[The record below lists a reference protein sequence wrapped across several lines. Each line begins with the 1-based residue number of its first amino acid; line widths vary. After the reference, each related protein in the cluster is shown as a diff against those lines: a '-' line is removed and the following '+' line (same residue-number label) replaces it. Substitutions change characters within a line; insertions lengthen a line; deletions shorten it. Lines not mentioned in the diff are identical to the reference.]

1 MLPSRVRMPHH
12 ESAAHSPLLDQ
23 HLAELT
29 LAAALGP
36 IVDLACGTGR
46 NGLFLASQGLPV
58 VFADRSAEALS
69 EVRQQLSARGLVAET
84 WHVDLETGDDP
95 LAGKQF
101 GAALVFRYLHRPLMP
116 RLAAS
121 IAPGGLVI
129 YETFTVHNLRY
140 GRPNN
145 PEFLLLGGELPAYF
159 PGFTTLHAFEGFLP
173 GPDREVAQLVARKP
187 LR

>member
-1 MLPSRVRMPHH
+1 MPHH
-12 ESAAHSPLLDQ
+12 ESAAHSPLLEQ
-23 HLAELT
+23 HLAALT
-29 LAAALGP
+29 ESAALGP

-58 VFADRSAEALS
+58 VFADRSPEALG
-69 EVRQQLSARGLVAET
+69 EVRAQLTVRGLTAER
-84 WHVDLETGDDP
+84 WQVDLETGAADP
-95 LAGKQF
+95 LAGRQF
-101 GAALVFRYLHRPLMP
+101 GAVLVFRYLHRPLMP
-116 RLAAS
+116 KLAAS
-121 IAPGGLVI
+121 IAPGGLLI

-145 PEFLLLGGELPAYF
+145 PEFLLLSGELAEHF

-173 GPDREVAQLVARKP
+173 DPDREVAQLVCRKP